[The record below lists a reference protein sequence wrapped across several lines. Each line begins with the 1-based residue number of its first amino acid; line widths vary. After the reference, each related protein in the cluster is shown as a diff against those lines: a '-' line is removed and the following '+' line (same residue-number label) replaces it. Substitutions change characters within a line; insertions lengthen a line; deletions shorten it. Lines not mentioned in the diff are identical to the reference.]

1 MYHSLRKLKAW
12 GSTVIC
18 VAALYG
24 GTAMATDLTLELNGK
39 NYAITLYDSK
49 EAQLL
54 LAALPQ
60 TLEFENFGS
69 MERVAYLD
77 KKLPLA
83 SYKQTVEVKRG
94 SLAYYVPWG
103 NLCVFRKDYHSPN
116 DLVLLGEMNED
127 TVKAIEGSGSASA
140 TLRLSK

>member
-83 SYKQTVEVKRG
+83 SSSYGKET
-94 SLAYYVPWG
+94 P
-103 NLCVFRKDYHSPN
+103 
-116 DLVLLGEMNED
+116 
-127 TVKAIEGSGSASA
+127 AS
-140 TLRLSK
+140 